1 MNGYISIADAA
12 KAAGL
17 DRRAMRKLLKQKHK
31 RHGGVLFRL
40 GEGRNSKFWTT
51 PAALQKIM
59 PERFAEV
66 TELDLLELRQLST
79 KVERRLALLERRQRR

>member
-17 DRRAMRKLLKQKHK
+17 TPRAMRKLLKRKHK
-31 RHGGVLFRL
+31 HLGGVLFRL

-51 PAALQKIM
+51 PGALQRIM
-59 PERFAEV
+59 PERFGTV

-79 KVERRLALLERRQRR
+79 SVERRLSLLERRVRR